1 MKGTPERP
9 VQHFSEEYLAR
20 CREMSP
26 SEIAEFLE
34 NFRLLHG
41 GDSGPSRLISLKI
54 PPALLLAFKDRCR
67 LVGVRYQTQIKN
79 LMTDW
84 LAPVSGP
91 RREGRARAPRS
102 GRSGRP

>member
-1 MKGTPERP
+1 MKGSPGRP

-41 GDSGPSRLISLKI
+41 GERRPSRLISLKV
-54 PPALLLAFKDRCR
+54 PPALLETFKEKCR
-67 LVGVRYQTQIKN
+67 LAGVRYQTQIKK
-79 LMTDW
+79 LMCDW